1 MDYLSYFGLRADPFS
16 HAPSPGAYYASSQH
30 TNALDRLTWVVKSMR
45 GLAVVVG
52 DIGHGKSTLARRL
65 LDLMPDQKF
74 QATMLVIVH
83 AGITGEWLLRH
94 IAVQLGVESPAEGK
108 LEIISQVRRRLMAIH
123 AEGRKAVVLID
134 EAQMLDARDIMEELR
149 GLTNIEIP
157 GQKLITFVLFGLTE
171 LEDNLAL
178 DPPLQQRVALRCR
191 LESFRAEDTH
201 AYVRHR
207 MRVAGANT
215 PVFTNEALDRI
226 QDITGGVPR
235 LINTLGDNTLL
246 ELFFLRSR
254 RATSAVVEAAA
265 RNVGLDVPPAQP
277 IVPFQ
282 TGHSYDDDRTP
293 LPGSV
298 LALDSSPQL
307 GFSAEEI
314 AERVAAEIFG
324 SGELQSIVAD
334 DTDKRRAVDRASGG
348 TSASPPEPAPVD
360 RADSKDVPGVL
371 DQDASSG
378 DGRTKPGDEGDVFRR
393 ALHERVLEDTLTGQE
408 H

>member
-65 LDLMPDQKF
+65 LDLMPEQKF

-94 IAVQLGVESPAEGK
+94 IAIQLGVEQPGESK

-157 GQKLITFVLFGLTE
+157 GQKLITFVLFGLTD
-171 LEDNLAL
+171 LEEHLAL

-191 LESFRAEDTH
+191 LESFKADDTH

-207 MRVAGANT
+207 MRVAGAAS

-226 QDITGGVPR
+226 QDVTGGVPR
-235 LINTLGDNTLL
+235 LINTLADNTLL
-246 ELFFLRSR
+246 ELFFMRSR
-254 RATSAVVEAAA
+254 RATPEVVEAAA
-265 RNVGLDVPPAQP
+265 RNIGLHIPEPKVVEMAKLPN
-277 IVPFQ
+277 I
-282 TGHSYDDDRTP
+282 YDDDRTP
-293 LPGSV
+293 LPGAV
-298 LALDSSPQL
+298 LALDASPQL

-314 AERVAAEIFG
+314 AQRVATEIFG
-324 SGELQSIVAD
+324 SGELRSLVAD
-334 DTDKRRAVDRASGG
+334 DVEPLRPAQRATPESAVN
-348 TSASPPEPAPVD
+348 ASPVDSPA
-360 RADSKDVPGVL
+360 VL
-371 DQDASSG
+371 DSG
-378 DGRTKPGDEGDVFRR
+378 DSADGNPSKPLKEQSEEEGDVFRR

>member
-16 HAPSPGAYYASSQH
+16 HAPAPGAYYASSQH

-65 LDLMPDQKF
+65 LDLMPEQSF

-94 IAVQLGVESPAEGK
+94 IALQLGVSQPAGGK
-108 LEIISQVRRRLMAIH
+108 LEIISQVRRRLVEIH

-134 EAQMLDARDIMEELR
+134 EAQMLNARDIMEELR

-157 GQKLITFVLFGLTE
+157 GQKLITFVLFGLPE
-171 LEDNLAL
+171 LENQLAL

-191 LESFRAEDTH
+191 MDSFRNADTH

-207 MRVAGANT
+207 MRVAGAST
-215 PVFTNEALDRI
+215 PVFTNEALDRL
-226 QDITGGVPR
+226 QDVTGGVPR
-235 LINTLGDNTLL
+235 LINTVADNTLL

-254 RATSAVVEAAA
+254 RATPQVVEAAA
-265 RNVGLDVPPAQP
+265 RNVGLDIPERVVLPPVSP
-277 IVPFQ
+277 RP
-282 TGHSYDDDRTP
+282 YDDEKTP
-293 LPGSV
+293 LPGSI
-298 LALDSSPQL
+298 LALDASPSA
-307 GFSAEEI
+307 GFSADEI
-314 AERVAAEIFG
+314 AKMVAHEVVG
-324 SGELQSIVAD
+324 SRELKAIAAVGD
-334 DTDKRRAVDRASGG
+334 DLPQVSGHVPAQEQKLVKS
-348 TSASPPEPAPVD
+348 TSAAVNVELSEVTTA
-360 RADSKDVPGVL
+360 
-371 DQDASSG
+371 QDG
-378 DGRTKPGDEGDVFRR
+378 EHLRR
-393 ALHERVLEDTLTGQE
+393 SVHESVLEDALTGQE

>member
-65 LDLMPDQKF
+65 LDLMPEQSF

-94 IAVQLGVESPAEGK
+94 IALQLGVKEPASGK
-108 LEIISQVRRRLMAIH
+108 LEIISQVRRRLVQIH

-157 GQKLITFVLFGLTE
+157 GQKLITFVLFGLPE
-171 LEDNLAL
+171 LEEHLAL
-178 DPPLQQRVALRCR
+178 DPPLRQRVALRCR
-191 LESFRAEDTH
+191 MESFKNADTH

-207 MRVAGANT
+207 MRVAGAST
-215 PVFTNEALDRI
+215 PVFTNDALDRL
-226 QDITGGVPR
+226 QDVTRGIPR
-235 LINTLGDNTLL
+235 LINTVADNTLL

-254 RATSAVVEAAA
+254 RATPEVVEAAA
-265 RNVGLDVPPAQP
+265 RNVGLEVPERVVPDVAPRP
-277 IVPFQ
+277 
-282 TGHSYDDDRTP
+282 YDDEKTP
-293 LPGSV
+293 LPGSI
-298 LALDSSPQL
+298 LALDASPQM
-307 GFSAEEI
+307 GFSPDEI
-314 AERVAAEIFG
+314 AKMVAKEVVG
-324 SGELQSIVAD
+324 SREL
-334 DTDKRRAVDRASGG
+334 RAIASAGD
-348 TSASPPEPAPVD
+348 PAPVPPFVD
-360 RADSKDVPGVL
+360 APTAAAGQTASRSVAAQPAQPAQTPVNPSTGEQNGPSGEGEPYRRGV
-371 DQDASSG
+371 
-378 DGRTKPGDEGDVFRR
+378 
-393 ALHERVLEDTLTGQE
+393 HESVLEDALAGQE